1 MSAVQDVLSRVRISD
16 VYHALTGAAPRRAGQ
31 DAWRAAAPWRGG
43 DSQDSV
49 SGNDARGVWHDFVSG
64 ECGGILD
71 LVQRIR
77 GGNRADA
84 LRYAADLAGVP
95 LDNKPLS
102 AVDRARWGAERREFE
117 RDLPAARYWRRG
129 TGGARR

>member
-1 MSAVQDVLSRVRISD
+1 MTADGGGHVSA
-16 VYHALTGAAPRRAGQ
+16 ALRPIDGAEQIA
-31 DAWRAAAPWRGG
+31 
-43 DSQDSV
+43 
-49 SGNDARGVWHDFVSG
+49 
-64 ECGGILD
+64 
-71 LVQRIR
+71 
-77 GGNRADA
+77 
-84 LRYAADLAGVP
+84 RYAADLAGVP